1 MSKLKDLIK
10 SDNLQEDLIAQGFH
24 KLDDKLIVAKPP
36 KIAWGRIYQASSN
49 EEKIE
54 YLEKLASTMNHAA
67 SLIQDERNQLNKLCE
82 LKEQQ
87 IEKLKEAMDANN
99 LMLQSEVTK
108 INEERQK
115 FNQSKAG
122 LKGQALKDQLK
133 ALKGLKS

>member
-1 MSKLKDLIK
+1 MSKLKDLIRI
-10 SDNLQEDLIAQGFH
+10 DNLQEDLLAQGFH
-24 KLDDKLIVAKPP
+24 KLDDKLLVVKVP
-36 KIAWGRIYQASSN
+36 KIAWGKIYQSSSN

-99 LMLQSEVTK
+99 NMLQSEVAK

-115 FNQSKAG
+115 FNESKAG
-122 LKGQALKDQLK
+122 LKGQALKAQLK
-133 ALKGLKS
+133 SWSKN

>member
-10 SDNLQEDLIAQGFH
+10 IDNLQEDLIAKGFH
-24 KLDDKLIVAKPP
+24 KLDDKLLVVKAP
-36 KIAWGRIYQASSN
+36 KITWGRIYQSSSN
-49 EEKIE
+49 EEKID

-99 LMLQSEVTK
+99 TMLQSEVAK

-115 FNQSKAG
+115 FNESKAG
-122 LKGQALKDQLK
+122 LKGQALK
-133 ALKGLKS
+133 ARLKSLQS

>member
-10 SDNLQEDLIAQGFH
+10 QDNLQEDLIAKGFH
-24 KLDDKLIVAKPP
+24 KLDDELLVAKAP

-54 YLEKLASTMNHAA
+54 YLEKLAATMNHAA
-67 SLIQDERNQLNKLCE
+67 SLIQDERNQLTKLCE

-87 IEKLKEAMDANN
+87 IEKLKAAMDQNN
-99 LMLQSEVTK
+99 VMLQSEVAK

-115 FNQSKAG
+115 FNESKTG
-122 LKGQALKDQLK
+122 LRGQALK
-133 ALKGLKS
+133 AHLKSLQS

>member
-10 SDNLQEDLIAQGFH
+10 YDNLQEDLVAQGFH
-24 KLDDKLIVAKPP
+24 KLDDKLIVARPP

-54 YLEKLASTMNHAA
+54 YLEKLAASMNHAA
-67 SLIQDERNQLNKLCE
+67 ALIQDERNQLNKLCE

-99 LMLQSEVTK
+99 NMLQSEVGK

-115 FNQSKAG
+115 FNQSKSG

-133 ALKGLKS
+133 SWQ

>member
-24 KLDDKLIVAKPP
+24 KLDDKLIVARPP
-36 KIAWGRIYQASSN
+36 KISWGMIYQGSSN

-122 LKGQALKDQLK
+122 LKGQALKDR
-133 ALKGLKS
+133 LKSWQ

>member
-1 MSKLKDLIK
+1 MSKLKDLIRI
-10 SDNLQEDLIAQGFH
+10 DNLQEDLLAQGFH
-24 KLDDKLIVAKPP
+24 KLDDKLLVVKAP
-36 KIAWGRIYQASSN
+36 KITWGRIYQSSSN
-49 EEKIE
+49 EEKID

-99 LMLQSEVTK
+99 NMLQSEVAK

-115 FNQSKAG
+115 FNESKAG
-122 LKGQALKDQLK
+122 LKGQALK
-133 ALKGLKS
+133 ARLKSLQS

>member
-10 SDNLQEDLIAQGFH
+10 YDNLQEDLVAQGFH
-24 KLDDKLIVAKPP
+24 KLDDKLIVVRPP
-36 KIAWGRIYQASSN
+36 KIAWGKIYELSSN

-99 LMLQSEVTK
+99 NMLQSEMAK

-133 ALKGLKS
+133 AWK

>member
-24 KLDDKLIVAKPP
+24 KLDDKLVVAKPP
-36 KIAWGRIYQASSN
+36 KILWGKIYQASSN

-67 SLIQDERNQLNKLCE
+67 SLIQDERNQLNVLCE

-87 IEKLKEAMDANN
+87 IEKLKDAMDANN
-99 LMLQSEVTK
+99 NMLQSEITK

-115 FNQSKAG
+115 FNQSKTG

-133 ALKGLKS
+133 AWK

>member
-10 SDNLQEDLIAQGFH
+10 IDNLQEDLLAQGFH
-24 KLDDKLIVAKPP
+24 KLDDKLLVVKAP
-36 KIAWGRIYQASSN
+36 KITWGRIYQSSSN
-49 EEKIE
+49 EEKID

-87 IEKLKEAMDANN
+87 IEKLKAAMDQNN
-99 LMLQSEVTK
+99 GMLQSEVAK

-115 FNQSKAG
+115 FNESKAG
-122 LKGQALKDQLK
+122 LKGQALK
-133 ALKGLKS
+133 ARLKSLQS

>member
-10 SDNLQEDLIAQGFH
+10 IDNLQEDLIAKGFH
-24 KLDDKLIVAKPP
+24 KLDDKLLVVKPP
-36 KIAWGRIYQASSN
+36 KILWGGIYQASSN

-54 YLEKLASTMNHAA
+54 YLEKLAATMNHAA

-99 LMLQSEVTK
+99 NMLQSEVAK

-115 FNQSKAG
+115 FNASKAG
-122 LKGQALKDQLK
+122 LKGQALKAQLK
-133 ALKGLKS
+133 SWQS

>member
-10 SDNLQEDLIAQGFH
+10 IDNLQEDLLAQGFN
-24 KLDDKLIVAKPP
+24 KLDDKLIVVKAP
-36 KIAWGRIYQASSN
+36 KITWGRIYQSSSN
-49 EEKIE
+49 EEKID
-54 YLEKLASTMNHAA
+54 YLEKLASTMNYAA

-99 LMLQSEVTK
+99 TMLQSEVAK

-115 FNQSKAG
+115 FNESKAG
-122 LKGQALKDQLK
+122 LKGQALK
-133 ALKGLKS
+133 ARLKSLQS

>member
-10 SDNLQEDLIAQGFH
+10 HDNLQEDLIAKGFH

-36 KIAWGRIYQASSN
+36 KILWGRIYEASSN

-87 IEKLKEAMDANN
+87 IEKLKEAMDQNN
-99 LMLQSEVTK
+99 GMLQSEVAK

-115 FNQSKAG
+115 FNESKAG
-122 LKGQALKDQLK
+122 LKGQALKAQLK
-133 ALKGLKS
+133 SWSKD

>member
-24 KLDDKLIVAKPP
+24 KLDDDLIVAKPP
-36 KIAWGRIYQASSN
+36 QILWGRIYQESSD

-67 SLIQDERNQLNKLCE
+67 ALIQDERNQLTELCE

-87 IEKLKEAMDANN
+87 IEKLKKAMDANN
-99 LMLQSEVTK
+99 NMLQSEITK

-133 ALKGLKS
+133 SWQ

>member
-10 SDNLQEDLIAQGFH
+10 IDNLQEDLIAKGFH
-24 KLDDKLIVAKPP
+24 KLDDKLLVVKPP
-36 KIAWGRIYQASSN
+36 KILWGGIYQASSN

-54 YLEKLASTMNHAA
+54 YLEKLAATMNHAA

-99 LMLQSEVTK
+99 NMLQSEVAK

-115 FNQSKAG
+115 FNESKAG
-122 LKGQALKDQLK
+122 LKGQALKAQLK
-133 ALKGLKS
+133 SWSKN

>member
-10 SDNLQEDLIAQGFH
+10 IDNLQEDLIAKGFH
-24 KLDDKLIVAKPP
+24 KLDDKLLVAKAH
-36 KIAWGRIYQASSN
+36 KITWGRIYEGSSS

-87 IEKLKEAMDANN
+87 IEKMKEAMEANN
-99 LMLQSEVTK
+99 NMLQSEVAK

-115 FNQSKAG
+115 FNDSKAG
-122 LKGQALKDQLK
+122 LKGEALK
-133 ALKGLKS
+133 AH

>member
-1 MSKLKDLIK
+1 MSKLKDLIRI
-10 SDNLQEDLIAQGFH
+10 DNLQEDLLAQGFH
-24 KLDDKLIVAKPP
+24 KLDDKLLVVKVP
-36 KIAWGRIYQASSN
+36 KIAWGKIYQSSSN

-87 IEKLKEAMDANN
+87 IEKLKAAMDQNN
-99 LMLQSEVTK
+99 GMLQSEVAK

-115 FNQSKAG
+115 FNESKAG
-122 LKGQALKDQLK
+122 LKGQALK
-133 ALKGLKS
+133 ARLKSLQS

>member
-1 MSKLKDLIK
+1 MSKLKDLIRI
-10 SDNLQEDLIAQGFH
+10 DNLQEDLLAQGFH
-24 KLDDKLIVAKPP
+24 KLDDKLLVVKVP
-36 KIAWGRIYQASSN
+36 KIAWGKIYQSSSN

-67 SLIQDERNQLNKLCE
+67 SLIQDERNQLNKLCD

-99 LMLQSEVTK
+99 NMLQSEVAK

-115 FNQSKAG
+115 FNESKAG
-122 LKGQALKDQLK
+122 LKGQALKAQLK
-133 ALKGLKS
+133 SWSKN